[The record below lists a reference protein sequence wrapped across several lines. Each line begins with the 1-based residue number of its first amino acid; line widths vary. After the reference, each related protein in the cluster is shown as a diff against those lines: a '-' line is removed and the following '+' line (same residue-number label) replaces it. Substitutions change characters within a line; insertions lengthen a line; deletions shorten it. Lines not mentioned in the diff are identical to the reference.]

1 MIGTSNPG
9 HHRTVVESNHQFEVH
24 LDLASGTDDHS
35 QKIWRF
41 IARCHAVNERRR
53 SAFRLKFGLE
63 NKLSF
68 AIAPPNASDRFRG

>member
-1 MIGTSNPG
+1 MIGPSNPG

-24 LDLASGTDDHS
+24 SDLSSGTDDHP

-41 IARCHAVNERRR
+41 VARRHAIDERHR
-53 SAFRLKFGLE
+53 SAFGIKFGLE
-63 NKLSF
+63 NKRSL

>member
-24 LDLASGTDDHS
+24 LDLASGTDDHP

-63 NKLSF
+63 NKRSF